1 MTKLKSNLK
10 GKSNLKAKIKI
21 QKGGNIEGNINYS
34 GTEVSICSNNTV
46 IFIIILFLLII
57 AGMYIYFTY
66 YYVPH
71 PTPSQPQQQ
80 QQPQQQPKMI
90 TKENMND
97 DDPRNQKIIVV
108 QQPQLQPPSEVQ
120 YLVDKEQERL
130 INPLLPPERS
140 YVLTNGGGLPFY
152 PPSKSSINVTTRG
165 FTGAFQQIG
174 LLYKKDPSGENNSEG
189 NILPLFGR
197 PTNTNRDKWYYYTT
211 SDKFHSLKIPLTIKG
226 RPSND
231 EWGSNELYDDDTVE
245 VVPYNGQFKV
255 KIYGYDSPK
264 YLPQLW

>member
-21 QKGGNIEGNINYS
+21 QKGGNIEGNINYAGS
-34 GTEVSICSNNTV
+34 EVSFCSDNTV
-46 IFIIILFLLII
+46 VLIIILFLVII

-66 YYVPH
+66 YHIPPQY
-71 PTPSQPQQQ
+71 PTPS
-80 QQPQQQPKMI
+80 KMI
-90 TKENMND
+90 KEIKETKENMDDND
-97 DDPRNQKIIVV
+97 ARKEKIVIV
-108 QQPQLQPPSEVQ
+108 QQQPSEIQ

-130 INPLLPPERS
+130 VNPLLPPERS

-152 PPSKSSINVTTRG
+152 PPSKSAINVTTRG

-211 SDKFHSLKIPLTIKG
+211 SDKFHSLKIPLKIKG
-226 RPSND
+226 RLCND
-231 EWGSNELYDDDTVE
+231 EWGCNELYDDDTVQ
-245 VVPYNGQFKV
+245 VGPYNGEFKV
-255 KIYGYDSPK
+255 QIYGYDSPK

>member
-10 GKSNLKAKIKI
+10 GKSNLKAKLKF
-21 QKGGNIEGNINYS
+21 QKGGNIEGNFNYS
-34 GTEVSICSNNTV
+34 GSELTICSNNTV
-46 IFIIILFLLII
+46 ILIIILFLLVI

-66 YYVPH
+66 YH
-71 PTPSQPQQQ
+71 IPQQY
-80 QQPQQQPKMI
+80 PSSNPIPNITTTPPKMI
-90 TKENMND
+90 TKENMSVD
-97 DDPRNQKIIVV
+97 DAGREKIIVV
-108 QQPQLQPPSEVQ
+108 QQQPSEIQ
-120 YLVDKEQERL
+120 YMVDKEQERL
-130 INPLLPPERS
+130 VNPLLPPERS

-152 PPSKSSINVTTRG
+152 PPSKSSVNITTRG

-211 SDKFHSLKIPLTIKG
+211 SDKFHSLKIPLKIKG
-226 RPSND
+226 RLCND
-231 EWGSNELYDDDTVE
+231 EWGCNELYDDDTVQ
-245 VVPYNGQFKV
+245 VGPYNGEFKV
-255 KIYGYDSPK
+255 QIYGYDSPK

>member
-1 MTKLKSNLK
+1 MTKIKSNPIQK

-21 QKGGNIEGNINYS
+21 QKGGNIEGNINY
-34 GTEVSICSNNTV
+34 GGNEISICSNSTV
-46 IFIIILFLLII
+46 IFIIVVFLLII

-71 PTPSQPQQQ
+71 TTHSPSQS
-80 QQPQQQPKMI
+80 QQPKMI
-90 TKENMND
+90 TKENMNED
-97 DDPRNQKIIVV
+97 EPRNQKVIVV
-108 QQPQLQPPSEVQ
+108 QQPPLQPPSEVQ

-130 INPLLPPERS
+130 VNPLLPPERS

-152 PPSKSSINVTTRG
+152 PPSQSSINVTTRG

-174 LLYKKDPSGENNSEG
+174 LLYKKDPSGENNNEG
-189 NILPLFGR
+189 NILPLYGR

-211 SDKFHSLKIPLTIKG
+211 SDKFHSLKIPLKIKG
-226 RPSND
+226 RLSND

-245 VVPYNGQFKV
+245 VGPYNGQFKV
-255 KIYGYDSPK
+255 QIYGYDSPK

>member
-21 QKGGNIEGNINYS
+21 QKGGSIEGNINYA

-46 IFIIILFLLII
+46 ILIIVLFVLII

-66 YYVPH
+66 YYVPNSA
-71 PTPSQPQQQ
+71 PYQTQSQPQQ
-80 QQPQQQPKMI
+80 PKII
-90 TKENMND
+90 TNEKENMND
-97 DDPRNQKIIVV
+97 VDARNQKIIVV
-108 QQPQLQPPSEVQ
+108 QQPPSEVQ

-130 INPLLPPERS
+130 VNPLLPPERS

-152 PPSKSSINVTTRG
+152 PPSQSSINVTTRG

>member
-1 MTKLKSNLK
+1 MTKLKSNSS
-10 GKSNLKAKIKI
+10 GKSNLKAKLKI

-34 GTEVSICSNNTV
+34 GTELSICSNNTV
-46 IFIIILFLLII
+46 ILIIIVFLLII

-66 YYVPH
+66 YDK
-71 PTPSQPQQQ
+71 PQQYPIQ
-80 QQPQQQPKMI
+80 A
-90 TKENMND
+90 TSKENMIED
-97 DDPRNQKIIVV
+97 DTRKEKIVIV
-108 QQPQLQPPSEVQ
+108 QQQPSEVQ

-130 INPLLPPERS
+130 VNPLLPPERS

-152 PPSKSSINVTTRG
+152 APSKSSINVTTRG

-211 SDKFHSLKIPLTIKG
+211 SDKFHSLKIPLKIKG
-226 RPSND
+226 RICND
-231 EWGSNELYDDDTVE
+231 EWGCNELYDDETVQ
-245 VVPYNGQFKV
+245 VGPYNGEFKV
-255 KIYGYDSPK
+255 QIYGYDSPK